1 MTMIPHPTPAER
13 ESVADVLDRMHGAV
27 PEPCV
32 WLDGKCETRE
42 RLNRTV
48 RGWQRELKRGARRG
62 HRMVVAAQNYRAA
75 LRELA
80 AHPCHPAPGSEA

>member
-1 MTMIPHPTPAER
+1 MMHVEHETLDVPAG
-13 ESVADVLDRMHGAV
+13 VL
-27 PEPCV
+27 PEPCAFV
-32 WLDGKCETRE
+32 EGQCAVRE

-80 AHPCHPAPGSEA
+80 NHPCHPAPGSEA